1 VGASFV
7 EPAGFKCSSGI
18 KGSDWE
24 SYLDANWIS
33 MTTATVEECY
43 AAAKAQFPDVEGVM
57 FLTNPVC
64 RAMVNFAALAPD
76 GELKAEYPDY
86 QGSGGICM
94 PEEVA
99 TTTAVQIQLMDAASH
114 VHGSI
119 VAVTVSLA
127 AMQAALFL
135 F

>member
-1 VGASFV
+1 MG
-7 EPAGFKCSSGI
+7 
-18 KGSDWE
+18 
-24 SYLDANWIS
+24 
-33 MTTATVEECY
+33 CY

-99 TTTAVQIQLMDAASH
+99 TTTVATTTAVQIQLMDAASH
-114 VHGSI
+114 IHGSI